1 MSLEETMNERFK
13 KIRKEKKLTQK
24 AFAEKLNLSQN
35 FIGQI
40 ETGLKSPSDRT
51 VQDVCR
57 IYNVNYEWLV
67 YGTGDQYRNNDD
79 HIRAIIDDIL
89 DGEDSIA
96 KRAFYEFAKLDPSQ
110 WEALEQIM
118 KGIMAGD
125 QKN

>member
-1 MSLEETMNERFK
+1 MKERFK
-13 KIRKEKKLTQK
+13 KIRKDNKLTQK

-51 VQDVCR
+51 IQDVCR
-57 IYNVNYEWLV
+57 IYNVNYEWLM
-67 YGTGDQYRNNDD
+67 YGTGEQYRNNDD
-79 HIRAIIDDIL
+79 HIRTVIDNIL
-89 DGEDSIA
+89 EGEDTIA

-110 WEALEQIM
+110 WEALEKIM
-118 KGIMAGD
+118 KGIIAGD